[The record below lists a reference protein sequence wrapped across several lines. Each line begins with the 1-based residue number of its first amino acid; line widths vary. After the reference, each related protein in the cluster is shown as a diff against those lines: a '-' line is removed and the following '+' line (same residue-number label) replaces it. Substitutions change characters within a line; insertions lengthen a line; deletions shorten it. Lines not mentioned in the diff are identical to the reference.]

1 MARRRHETM
10 THEALERAAYHYLG
24 RFASTQAN
32 LCRVLEAKLRRRNPD
47 FAPPTAEQA
56 GWLRAVVD
64 KCVALGLVDDGAY
77 ARAAVQSLNAQGRSI
92 KAIRARLTAKGV
104 PADELDAALGG
115 LSVAD
120 NDTDP
125 DPDLAA
131 AAAYARRRRFGP
143 YRRDGDTGDAADRRR
158 RELAAF
164 ARAGFA
170 YGLARQIL
178 DAADPMAVDAMVEAG
193 GHDRSR
199 ILEQEDQA

>member
-125 DPDLAA
+125 DLAA

-143 YRRDGDTGDAADRRR
+143 YRRDGDTGDAPDRRR

>member
-104 PADELDAALGG
+104 PADALDAALGG

-120 NDTDP
+120 NDT

-143 YRRDGDTGDAADRRR
+143 YRRDGDTGDAPDRRR

>member
-104 PADELDAALGG
+104 PADVLDAALGG

-120 NDTDP
+120 NDT

-143 YRRDGDTGDAADRRR
+143 YRRDGDTGDAPDRRR

>member
-32 LCRVLEAKLRRRNPD
+32 LRRVLEAKLRRRNPD

-56 GWLRAVVD
+56 GWLRTVVD

-115 LSVAD
+115 LSAAD
-120 NDTDP
+120 NDT

-143 YRRDGDTGDAADRRR
+143 YRRDGDTGDAPDRRR

-178 DAADPMAVDAMVEAG
+178 DAADPMAVDAMVETG

>member
-1 MARRRHETM
+1 MARRRRETM

-32 LCRVLEAKLRRRNPD
+32 LHRVLEAKLRRRNPD
-47 FAPPTAEQA
+47 FAPPSDEQA

-64 KCVALGLVDDGAY
+64 KCVALGLVDDRAY
-77 ARAAVQSLNAQGRSI
+77 AQAAVQSLNAQGRSI

-104 PADELDAALGG
+104 PADVLDAALGC
-115 LSVAD
+115 LCAAD
-120 NDTDP
+120 NDT

-143 YRRDGDTGDAADRRR
+143 YRRDTNTGDEHDRRR

-178 DAADPMAVDAMVEAG
+178 DAADPMAVDALMEAG
-193 GHDRSR
+193 DHDQSGFM
-199 ILEQEDQA
+199 EQEDQA

>member
-32 LCRVLEAKLRRRNPD
+32 LRRVLEAKLRRRNPD

-64 KCVALGLVDDGAY
+64 KCVALGLVDDRAY
-77 ARAAVQSLNAQGRSI
+77 ALAAAHSLNAQGRSV

-104 PADELDAALGG
+104 PADALDAALGG
-115 LSVAD
+115 LSAAD
-120 NDTDP
+120 NDT

-143 YRRDGDTGDAADRRR
+143 YRRDGDTGDGPDRRR

-178 DAADPMAVDAMVEAG
+178 DAADPMAVDAMVETG

>member
-1 MARRRHETM
+1 MARRRRQMM

-32 LCRVLEAKLRRRNPD
+32 LRRVLEAKLRRRNPD
-47 FAPPTAEQA
+47 FAPATDEQV
-56 GWLRAVVD
+56 GWLQAVVD
-64 KCVALGLVDDGAY
+64 KCVALGLVDDRAY
-77 ARAAVQSLNAQGRSI
+77 AQAAVQSLNAQGRSV

-115 LSVAD
+115 LTATDS
-120 NDTDP
+120 DT

-143 YRRDGDTGDAADRRR
+143 YRRDGEAGDEHDRRR

-178 DAADPMAVDAMVEAG
+178 EAADPTAVDAMLEAG
-193 GHDRSR
+193 GHDRSW
-199 ILEQEDQA
+199 IVEQEDQA